1 MEDYEELKKYVNILL
16 VDDDLDY
23 IQVTSFFLKSK
34 GYNVDIATSGSDAIS
49 KVSKGDIH
57 IVLLDYYMP
66 EITGEDVVNK
76 IREFND
82 RIIIILQTGFA
93 GQQPPEETLKRLNI
107 QNYHDKSDGVEKLL
121 LQVTSAVRI
130 FNQQN
135 LIELSRYRV
144 NAIGKLVRGIAE
156 ELKAPL
162 LSIGASMEA
171 TKTLVESIKSTA
183 GEEAYIKINSA
194 YTNSKNQ
201 IERIDKI
208 CKTII
213 NQTEGDYSKIGITV
227 GDIIDTLKLMVS
239 NELRL
244 SSVKLE
250 EDLSVKKD
258 SYIYGKID
266 DVIFIVCELI
276 HKIIKVSSMDDKI
289 TLGIRESEN
298 AWYISL
304 SNDKIQHIE
313 KTKVFLIKSIIARME
328 EIGFEEISG
337 QFVIELKK
345 VGGKNNGI

>member
-1 MEDYEELKKYVNILL
+1 MENYEVLKKHVNILL

-23 IQVTSFFLKSK
+23 IQVTAFFLKSK
-34 GYNVDIATSGSDAIS
+34 GYNVDVATSGADAIN
-49 KVSKGDIH
+49 KVSQGDIH

-66 EITGEDVVNK
+66 ELTGEDVVNK

-144 NAIGKLVRGIAE
+144 SAIGKLVRGIAE
-156 ELKAPL
+156 ELKGPL

-171 TKTLVESIKSTA
+171 TKTLVESIKSDA
-183 GEEAYIKINSA
+183 GEDAYQKINSA
-194 YTNSKNQ
+194 YLNSKNQ
-201 IERIDKI
+201 IDRIDKI
-208 CKTII
+208 CRTII
-213 NQTEGDYSKIGITV
+213 KQTDTDDEKVGLTV
-227 GDIIDTLKLMVS
+227 ADILDTLKLMIA
-239 NELRL
+239 NELKVSRI
-244 SSVKLE
+244 KLE
-250 EDLSVKKD
+250 EDITVKLD

-266 DVIFIVCELI
+266 DVIFILCEII
-276 HKIIKVSSMDDKI
+276 HNIVAVSNMEDTI
-289 TLGIRESEN
+289 LLEIRESES

-304 SNDKIQHIE
+304 GTDKMHFID
-313 KTKVFLIKSIIARME
+313 KSKVFLIKGIIARIE
-328 EIGFEEISG
+328 DIEFEEISG
-337 QFVIELKK
+337 KYVIELKK
-345 VGGKNNGI
+345 TGGK

>member
-23 IQVTSFFLKSK
+23 IQVTAFFLKSK
-34 GYNVDIATSGSDAIS
+34 GYNVDVATSGADAIN
-49 KVSKGDIH
+49 KVSKGDVH

-66 EITGEDVVNK
+66 ELTGEDVVNK

-82 RIIIILQTGFA
+82 KIIIILQTGFS

-144 NAIGKLVRGIAE
+144 NAIGKLIKGIAE

-171 TKTLVESIKSTA
+171 TKTLVDSIKSKA
-183 GEEAYIKINSA
+183 GEEAYSKINDA
-194 YTNSKNQ
+194 YINSKLQ
-201 IERIDKI
+201 MERINKI

-213 NQTEGDYSKIGITV
+213 HQVETDDRKAGMLLRDAM
-227 GDIIDTLKLMVS
+227 DTLKLMTI
-239 NELRL
+239 NEFKL
-244 SSVKLE
+244 SGVKLK
-250 EDLSVKKD
+250 EDIAMKLDTYV
-258 SYIYGKID
+258 YGRVD
-266 DVIFIVCELI
+266 DIIFILCELMT
-276 HKIIKVSSMDDKI
+276 KIIEVSAAGDEI
-289 TLGIRESEN
+289 LLTIRENET

-304 SNDKIQHIE
+304 SSEKIKFVE
-313 KTKVFLIKSIIARME
+313 KTKVFLIKNIIARMDDAK
-328 EIGFEEISG
+328 FEEIPG
-337 QFVIELKK
+337 QYVIEVKK
-345 VGGKNNGI
+345 

>member
-1 MEDYEELKKYVNILL
+1 MENYEELKKYVNILL

-23 IQVTSFFLKSK
+23 IQVTAFFLKSK
-34 GYNVDIATSGSDAIS
+34 GYNVDVATSGVDAIN
-49 KVSKGDIH
+49 KVSKGNIH

-66 EITGEDVVNK
+66 ELTGEDVVNK

-135 LIELSRYRV
+135 MIELSKYRI
-144 NAIGKLVRGIAE
+144 NAIGKLVKGVAE
-156 ELKAPL
+156 ELKSPL

-171 TKTLVESIKSTA
+171 TKTLVESIKSEA
-183 GEEAYIKINSA
+183 GDEAYKKINEA
-194 YTNSKNQ
+194 YLNSKKQ

-213 NQTEGDYSKIGITV
+213 NQTDENGDKV
-227 GDIIDTLKLMVS
+227 GLTAIDIAETLKLMVAG
-239 NELRL
+239 ELRMAGITFEENIT
-244 SSVKLE
+244 VKP
-250 EDLSVKKD
+250 D
-258 SYIYGKID
+258 SYVYGKID
-266 DVIFIVCELI
+266 DVIFILCEI
-276 HKIIKVSSMDDKI
+276 VHKIIEVSEMQDKI
-289 TLGIRESEN
+289 IFSIRENSD

-304 SNDKIQHIE
+304 NNDKLHLID
-313 KTKVFLIKSIIARME
+313 KTKVYLIKSIIGR
-328 EIGFEEISG
+328 IDGVGFEEVAG
-337 QFVIELKK
+337 QYILELKK
-345 VGGKNNGI
+345 V

>member
-1 MEDYEELKKYVNILL
+1 MEDYEELKKQVNILL

-23 IQVTSFFLKSK
+23 IQVTAFFLKSK
-34 GYNVDIATSGSDAIS
+34 GYNVDVATSGADAIN
-49 KVSKGDIH
+49 KVSQGDVH

-66 EITGEDVVNK
+66 ELTGEDVVNK

-135 LIELSRYRV
+135 LIELSKYRV

-171 TKTLVESIKSTA
+171 TKTLVDSIKTAA
-183 GEEAYIKINSA
+183 GEEAYEKINAA
-194 YTNSKNQ
+194 YVNSKNQ

-213 NQTEGDYSKIGITV
+213 SQTEGDYSKVGLTV
-227 GDIIDTLKLMVS
+227 EDIIDTLKLMISSELKVS
-239 NELRL
+239 GVVLKEEI
-244 SSVKLE
+244 SVKN
-250 EDLSVKKD
+250 DQ
-258 SYIYGKID
+258 YIYGKID
-266 DVIFIVCELI
+266 DVIFIICELFHDLI
-276 HKIIKVSSMDDKI
+276 DISSRNDEI
-289 TLGIRESEN
+289 TLGLRESEN

-304 SNDKIQHIE
+304 FNNKKGYIE
-313 KTKVFLIKSIIARME
+313 KSKVFLIKNIIRRME

-337 QFVIELKK
+337 QYVIELKK
-345 VGGKNNGI
+345 VGGK

>member
-1 MEDYEELKKYVNILL
+1 MENYEELKKYVNILL

-23 IQVTSFFLKSK
+23 IQVTAFFLKSK
-34 GYNVDIATSGSDAIS
+34 GYNVDVATSGVDAIN
-49 KVSKGDIH
+49 KVSKGNIH

-66 EITGEDVVNK
+66 ELTGEDVVNK

-135 LIELSRYRV
+135 MIELSKYRI
-144 NAIGKLVRGIAE
+144 NAIGKLVKGVAE
-156 ELKAPL
+156 ELKSPL

-171 TKTLVESIKSTA
+171 TKTLVESIKSEA
-183 GEEAYIKINSA
+183 GDEAYKKINDA
-194 YTNSKNQ
+194 YLNSKRQ

-213 NQTEGDYSKIGITV
+213 NQTDENGQKAGLTAIDITE
-227 GDIIDTLKLMVS
+227 TLKFMVLG
-239 NELRL
+239 ELRMADIAF
-244 SSVKLE
+244 E
-250 EDLSVKKD
+250 ENIMIKPD

-266 DVIFIVCELI
+266 DVIFILCELI
-276 HKIIKVSSMDDKI
+276 HRIVRVSERKDKIIFS
-289 TLGIRESEN
+289 IRENSD

-304 SNDKIQHIE
+304 NNEKLNLID
-313 KTKVFLIKSIIARME
+313 KTKVYLIKSIIERVDGV
-328 EIGFEEISG
+328 GFEEVAG
-337 QFVIELKK
+337 QYILEIKK
-345 VGGKNNGI
+345 V

>member
-1 MEDYEELKKYVNILL
+1 MENYEELKKYVNILL

-23 IQVTSFFLKSK
+23 IQVTAFFLKSK
-34 GYNVDIATSGSDAIS
+34 GYNVDIATSGADAIN
-49 KVSKGDIH
+49 KVSKGDVH

-66 EITGEDVVNK
+66 ELTGEDVVNK

-135 LIELSRYRV
+135 LIELSKYRV
-144 NAIGKLVRGIAE
+144 NAIGKLIKGIAE

-162 LSIGASMEA
+162 LSIGASLEA
-171 TKTLVESIKSTA
+171 TKTLVESIKTKA
-183 GEEAYIKINSA
+183 GDEAYEKMNDA
-194 YTNSKNQ
+194 FVNGKLQ
-201 IERIDKI
+201 MERIDKI

-213 NQTEGDYSKIGITV
+213 HQVEDDRKQV
-227 GDIIDTLKLMVS
+227 GLIVSDIIDTLKLMTT
-239 NELRL
+239 NELKL
-244 SSVKLE
+244 SGVVLE
-250 EDLSVKKD
+250 ENITVSKD

-266 DVIFIVCELI
+266 DVIFILCELI
-276 HKIIKVSSMDDKI
+276 HKILEVSANKDKI
-289 TLGIRESEN
+289 VLGLRESDT

-304 SNDKIQHIE
+304 ASEKIHFIE
-313 KTKVFLIKSIIARME
+313 KTKVFLIKNIISRME
-328 EIGFEEISG
+328 DIEFEEISD
-337 QFVIELKK
+337 QYVIELKK
-345 VGGKNNGI
+345 IGGAK